1 MEIFIFLKNHHA
13 VTKLD
18 IHLVRTGHIYI
29 YIQLGIQRCNGLGRH
44 RMLTI
49 INAYYGYY

>member
-1 MEIFIFLKNHHA
+1 MGCSLRVTIENKLHEFIRSEYINYNA
-13 VTKLD
+13 
-18 IHLVRTGHIYI
+18 I
-29 YIQLGIQRCNGLGRH
+29 YIQLGIQRCDGPERH